1 MNVLLS
7 IVLFI
12 LFFALIMLVIWFF
25 ILNFVWF
32 MLEPIVG
39 KKSKNKESEII
50 RINLLNRD

>member
-1 MNVLLS
+1 MNALLS

-25 ILNFVWF
+25 ILNFVWV

-39 KKSKNKESEII
+39 KKGDSK
-50 RINLLNRD
+50 